1 MTNALPACS
10 GVFLRA
16 NCPHPR
22 LFKEKYTRCFPHC
35 CPDHMDRSYC
45 GSSLDV
51 VLRFDPMSDVSQP
64 VLCDQDSQY
73 FAPFDIRNVHVFARF
88 EVDGESS
95 DGAFSLQYL
104 RSISQS
110 EENPEASWMEGIRCI
125 RAKRQ
130 ESIQQQQPSLRSI
143 QNDEC
148 LQLESATFVLNSQS
162 YAKWYYH
169 WESGANI
176 IQRETK
182 HVLKAYVFYQMQV
195 SGSFKSFHQQDATRL
210 ELLCIVKSP
219 PFTVVSYR
227 RSTLDASTDLSD
239 SCPVGVYTTASMMLH
254 YGTDAAYVFD
264 TSLRRLVQRKIST
277 AFQEYTA
284 INQQCQ
290 ESFCNSPSAETVDS
304 LELKRHFASRNENYI
319 NQDLYCQFQPSEGWE
334 FTGLRMQKSPALRSR
349 CGRIQTF
356 DQWLLRGNKSR
367 RSIKHVSKRKREK
380 DGKDNTKYDEGES
393 HNEVI
398 RPRSPF
404 STTEALSPADNSADL
419 TPNWIEQQDNF
430 AIRQQQ
436 NELQQLSDLSIIYF
450 LASHVSFCGIKHSV
464 RLELVLTSAIS
475 QHWQA
480 ASAKAAD
487 LAKFLLTVA
496 TREHRSSTDFFADDT
511 SQTKEKD
518 VLLVVA
524 EVCVWAFSC
533 ETIELVKS
541 MLTACQPLLLGKC
554 DSIGVGAVYRD
565 GNRLRTAYLTCVGRY
580 WGALDDFLRKS
591 GPTYRSIRSV
601 RELSDAVLGVVFS
614 DPGLRELRSGLRN
627 KLQQSTINEVVIGK
641 RQIVATD
648 FEAYIACCDLA
659 GWQGF
664 VAQVREGY
672 LRQQIRVQE
681 ILYSPNQQASIQSW
695 RWKADYSLRQD
706 SLIINYHTRKLRRDP
721 HEAQVRCIEDMT
733 GVQDQDVPSIWS
745 SCHALSQLLRITLA
759 GAGDPLHT
767 LYIQAYASVLPKKD
781 AWLQLLCDAQIR
793 VAPIALNGLT
803 SLLGGS
809 SYEFGGDY
817 VAYLLEQQETKM
829 TSICVEFYWWPAQ
842 NENNAMQIS
851 TAFRCVTY
859 LRIAIGGEF
868 MEGVMNLERGIV
880 SREAIMAAGVSDLK
894 LLTPVARVQTVTYW
908 EPWLS
913 TEAMKQ
919 NNPGTLCSSSDT
931 TPKKT
936 DPTNVR
942 THVETLGESAIVVS
956 SREPAAGAVSVAGP
970 HLDEQNVVCIYVE
983 QIAGRWVDKE

>member
-22 LFKEKYTRCFPHC
+22 LFKEKYTRSNRNRGTKILRCFPHC

-524 EVCVWAFSC
+524 E
-533 ETIELVKS
+533 
-541 MLTACQPLLLGKC
+541 C

-809 SYEFGGDY
+809 SYEFG
-817 VAYLLEQQETKM
+817 
-829 TSICVEFYWWPAQ
+829 EFYWWPAQ

-913 TEAMKQ
+913 TEAE
-919 NNPGTLCSSSDT
+919 LLST
-931 TPKKT
+931 TEHRRGSEQLR
-936 DPTNVR
+936 VR
-942 THVETLGESAIVVS
+942 KTLGESAIVVS